1 MSAIKFQVA
10 QCRRYIVFIET
21 LYRFSVYLVI
31 VEQMEAKS
39 EQKIVD
45 VTCTSLFFLFIRSS
59 HFN

>member
-31 VEQMEAKS
+31 VKQMEEKS
-39 EQKIVD
+39 EQK
-45 VTCTSLFFLFIRSS
+45 
-59 HFN
+59 